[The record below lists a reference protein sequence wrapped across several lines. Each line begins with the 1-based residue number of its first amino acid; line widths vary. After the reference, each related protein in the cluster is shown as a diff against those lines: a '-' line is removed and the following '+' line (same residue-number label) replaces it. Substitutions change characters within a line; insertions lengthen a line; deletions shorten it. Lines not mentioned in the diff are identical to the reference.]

1 MPSPLRIGVLGLT
14 HDHVWGELKHLAELD
29 DASLVAVADPNQ
41 PLLDKAAQAHGC
53 ATHNSYD
60 AMLEKESLD
69 AVFVASDNRTGAELI
84 VKAAE
89 RGLAVM
95 VEKPLA
101 ADYEGA
107 RNAVAAAE
115 KAGVPLLVSWPFAW
129 WPGLLHAMTLAG
141 DGTIGDVFQVKYRA
155 AHQGPRE
162 LGCSEYFWG
171 WLYDAKLN
179 GAGALMDY
187 CCYGSVLA
195 AAMFGRPRQVT
206 GFADRFVKDH
216 EVDDN
221 AVILMRF
228 ASATAIAE
236 ASWSQHDKL
245 TAYVP
250 YFYGTKGTLIAGSQT
265 LTLANDDNPNGKAV
279 DVPPRP
285 AHMSSASAHFLHVLR
300 SGGEPHPLCNVA
312 NNLIAQQILQAGL
325 DASNSGQ
332 TVTLDEPAKVY

>member
-1 MPSPLRIGVLGLT
+1 MPKPLRIGVLGLT
-14 HDHVWGELKHLAELD
+14 HDHVWGELKHLAGLD
-29 DASLVAVADPNQ
+29 DARLVAVADPNQ
-41 PLLDKAAQAHGC
+41 PLLDKATQAHGC

-60 AMLEKESLD
+60 ALLEKESLD

-84 VKAAE
+84 AKAAE

-101 ADYEGA
+101 ATYDGA
-107 RNAVAAAE
+107 RRAVAAVE
-115 KAGVPLLVSWPFAW
+115 KAGVPLVVSWPFAW
-129 WPGLLHAMTLAG
+129 WPGLLHAIDLAR
-141 DGTIGDVFQVKYRA
+141 DGEIGDVFQVKYRA

-162 LGCSEYFWG
+162 LGCSEYFYG

-195 AAMFGRPRQVT
+195 ATLLGQPTQVT

-221 AVILMRF
+221 AVILMRY
-228 ASATAIAE
+228 ADATAIAE
-236 ASWSQHDKL
+236 ASWSQMDKL

-250 YFYGTKGTLIAGSQT
+250 YFYGTKGTLIAGNKT
-265 LTLANDDNPNGKAV
+265 LTLADAET
-279 DVPPRP
+279 PRGRSIDIPDPP
-285 AHMSSASAHFLHVLR
+285 AHMQSASAHFLHVLQT
-300 SGGEPHPLCNVA
+300 GEAPHALCGLA

-325 DASNSGQ
+325 DASRTGH
-332 TVTLDEPAKVY
+332 TVTLGEAAPV